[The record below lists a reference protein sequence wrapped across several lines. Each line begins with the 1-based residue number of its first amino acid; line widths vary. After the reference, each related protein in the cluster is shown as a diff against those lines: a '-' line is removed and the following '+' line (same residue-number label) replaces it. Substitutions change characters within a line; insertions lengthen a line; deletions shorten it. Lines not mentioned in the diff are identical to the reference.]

1 MSQQIIDVGAAAND
15 GTGESLRNAFTAVNS
30 NFTEIY
36 TAGPVGSNIAISG
49 NVITNT
55 ALNGNIV
62 LKPNGIGA
70 IQANAA
76 VLPSIDNV
84 YDLGSAALRFD
95 TVYAGY
101 YYGNGAFLTGI
112 SGGSGNGQ
120 AIVNGTSNVAI
131 STANGNVTIG
141 INGAGNVVVI
151 SQSQMFVN
159 GAIATPRTLSANVV
173 IGANVSAMMISP
185 LTIPS
190 GLSITVPT
198 SSTFQ
203 VLP

>member
-15 GTGESLRNAFTAVNS
+15 GTGESLRNAFTAVNN
-30 NFTEIY
+30 NFANVWA
-36 TAGPVGSNIAISG
+36 AGPVDSNIAISG

-62 LKPNGIGA
+62 LKPNGIGV

-84 YDLGSAALRFD
+84 YDLGSTALRFD

-101 YYGNGAFLTGI
+101 FVGNGALLTGI

-141 INGAGNVVVI
+141 INGTGNVVTV
-151 SQSQMFVN
+151 SQTSLFVN
-159 GAIATPRTLSANVV
+159 GVIATPRTLSANIAVQ
-173 IGANVSAMMISP
+173 ANVSAMMISP

-190 GLSITVPT
+190 GLAITVPS
-198 SSTFQ
+198 SSTFN
-203 VLP
+203 VVP

>member
-62 LKPNGIGA
+62 LKPNGIGV

-84 YDLGSAALRFD
+84 YVLGSAALRFD

-120 AIVNGTSNVAI
+120 AIVNGPSNVAI
-131 STANGNVTIG
+131 SPANGNVTIG

-159 GAIATPRTLSANVV
+159 GVIATPRTLSANVV

-190 GLSITVPT
+190 GLSITVPGT
-198 SSTFQ
+198 STFQ
-203 VLP
+203 VIP

>member
-141 INGAGNVVVI
+141 INGTGNVVVI

-185 LTIPS
+185 LTIPN

>member
-131 STANGNVTIG
+131 TTANGNVTIG
-141 INGAGNVVVI
+141 INGTGNVVVI

-185 LTIPS
+185 LTIPN

-198 SSTFQ
+198 SAKFQ

>member
-62 LKPNGIGA
+62 LKPNGIGV

-131 STANGNVTIG
+131 TTANGNVTIG
-141 INGAGNVVVI
+141 INGTGNVVVI

-185 LTIPS
+185 LTIPN